1 MFAKKVVLIPPIFKD
16 EQALQ
21 EHLRGRF
28 GGPFLWRAGSGGPP
42 SLFLTATFRR
52 IANPVA
58 RP

>member
-28 GGPFLWRAGSGGPP
+28 GGPFL
-42 SLFLTATFRR
+42 
-52 IANPVA
+52 
-58 RP
+58 